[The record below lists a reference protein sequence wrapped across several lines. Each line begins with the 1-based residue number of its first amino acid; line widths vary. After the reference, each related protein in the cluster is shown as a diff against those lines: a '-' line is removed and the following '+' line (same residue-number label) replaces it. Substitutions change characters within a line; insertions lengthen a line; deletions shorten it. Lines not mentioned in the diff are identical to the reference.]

1 MEPVK
6 MAKKS
11 GGGRFRHRSKT
22 PGTSNNYN
30 TIHHESNGL
39 IEKTG
44 SRTNRPDFNTG
55 HNMSTVG
62 ADSAIFSTN
71 SNRKFISRKGS

>member
-1 MEPVK
+1 MVK
-6 MAKKS
+6 KT

-30 TIHHESNGL
+30 TINHYASNGL

-55 HNMSTVG
+55 HNISTVG